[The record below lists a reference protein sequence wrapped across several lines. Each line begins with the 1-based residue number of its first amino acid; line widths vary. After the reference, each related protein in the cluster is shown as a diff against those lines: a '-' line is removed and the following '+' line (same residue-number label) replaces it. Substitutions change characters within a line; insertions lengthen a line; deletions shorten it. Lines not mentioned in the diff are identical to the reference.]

1 VLANDQRIVAFPAVS
16 GGGKTTLAAAGV
28 LGGLSYLSDEALV
41 IDDEAQVI
49 PYPKPMALSRW
60 SCNTLG
66 LTSTGEETLVTAG
79 DLGGSTRTGRGPLTD
94 VIIATYG
101 SGTAQLERLS
111 SSQAVVE
118 LIGKSFNHYKD
129 PERAFRLATQ
139 SAQQVGVWKLDYDD
153 PREAIDLVAQELG

>member
-1 VLANDQRIVAFPAVS
+1 
-16 GGGKTTLAAAGV
+16 
-28 LGGLSYLSDEALV
+28 
-41 IDDEAQVI
+41 
-49 PYPKPMALSRW
+49 
-60 SCNTLG
+60 
-66 LTSTGEETLVTAG
+66 
-79 DLGGSTRTGRGPLTD
+79 
-94 VIIATYG
+94 
-101 SGTAQLERLS
+101 LERLS